1 MNHLHQPMQLAV
13 RFKEGAM
20 KLGFMHL
27 GAFLSWTRSSNVLS
41 LIYWQF
47 YYCFVFPVSWFETS
61 LAYHFDYINISAI
74 SSGLVWVNFSL
85 ILALSHFYRRDPDIG
100 QHAATVP
107 CTTAYCNHIFHE
119 PFHSRVMG

>member
-1 MNHLHQPMQLAV
+1 MDLCTSAPSFHGPDLRMS
-13 RFKEGAM
+13 R
-20 KLGFMHL
+20 
-27 GAFLSWTRSSNVLS
+27 VLS
-41 LIYWQF
+41 IGSSITVLF
-47 YYCFVFPVSWFETS
+47 FPYPGFQGFETS

-74 SSGLVWVNFSL
+74 SSGLVWVSFSL